1 LGFKCAPGCVLGAG
15 GVGVGNDPVAFC
27 RGALLLLLLLLLLAF
42 GTEGTLGAAA
52 PPGPSRGGTSPSS
65 SESESME
72 ALGRYKFALE
82 REWKETGIQCNEPG
96 VTPGP
101 TNIRILVGVERP

>member
-72 ALGRYKFALE
+72 AIAVMNFL
-82 REWKETGIQCNEPG
+82 WKESGKRREYNVTNRD
-96 VTPGP
+96 TPGP
-101 TNIRILVGVERP
+101 TNIRILVGEERP